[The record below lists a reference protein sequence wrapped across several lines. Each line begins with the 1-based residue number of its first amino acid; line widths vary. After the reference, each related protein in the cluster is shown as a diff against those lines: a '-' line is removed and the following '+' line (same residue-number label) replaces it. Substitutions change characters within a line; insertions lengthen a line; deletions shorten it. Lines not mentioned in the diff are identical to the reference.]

1 MKNRFNKKAL
11 REVAKLEK
19 KKRKEAKRLSRRS
32 ATVHLTQRTT
42 T

>member
-19 KKRKEAKRLSRRS
+19 KKRKEAKRSQRRL
-32 ATVHLTQRTT
+32 ATVHTTERTT
-42 T
+42 